1 MYFIDDLLLVA
12 CRFCHGLCIPY
23 LNLKRPKWL
32 LCIDVLSCIPASDI
46 IESIAGENYGKPFE
60 FIDYLK
66 FARISYYFYY
76 HSRMVSCETLK
87 ISVFFMLFSGL
98 LLTLFTICS
107 LAFTNCVLLSSC
119 NITTLTFDVCHSVT
133 ILTFRGLSGPQDRF
147 WIFILAGALALFIWF
162 TFTLNRI
169 SFLITSFISSKEYE
183 SSTQQKL
190 RSTIKQMKRLE
201 VSKNLQQTA
210 AEFIQLDW
218 KRRGSYNDMA
228 VINCLKYLT
237 NCLEAEL
244 YAEVFC
250 AALKHSE
257 LFQNMDLPFIRCVA
271 RTMRS
276 KRIFPGEILFQKGS
290 YKHQMIYI
298 AAGVVE
304 ILSEKY
310 GDTPVLS
317 LSPGTCLGEST
328 LLFGYSSTVSI
339 RCKDY
344 GKIHVLRME
353 DLIKISAKF
362 PRQYRK
368 LKAIIKARYNKA
380 RELCKITEILD
391 EKYLMVPKTPELT
404 LMWLTTTLHSLM
416 ESHGDST
423 KIHKR
428 QNMYLR
434 ETADEEQ
441 FNRRHFFAN
450 HLNVLAIT
458 ERASMHADTVFV
470 KYKFPPILQPDSVI
484 RLAWDLIIC
493 ITGLFMC
500 VLIPFYFALPVLI
513 PHWYWK
519 LVGLVT
525 FLYILDVYI
534 HLTSAV
540 NQNGRVL
547 SNIPDILLYK
557 VTSIPFCIDVL
568 AAFPLED
575 LRDLIFNNTGDEF
588 DVILHLN
595 RSCKLLSV
603 ILIIGKFEKYFPT
616 HTILIR
622 RIKNALPFFYI
633 SFFVSCAFFR
643 SEADI
648 LSLSLKNLPEY
659 ISYGYQICATDGFTQ
674 TAQLVESTYLNYYTI
689 VYVTLILYT
698 ITISKYTAEKIQATT
713 KVYDFRK
720 ICLCMK
726 SATDAFQISV
736 DCKNRMQ
743 RYIHTQWQYDK
754 GLQLVH
760 STTMLEKLPV
770 FLLQT
775 VMADVASVAV
785 KNVPLFKELP
795 EEVLFKL
802 CSTAKVQMFPPKEII
817 CYSGSLQNCFHYILY
832 GYVDIFDSSFN
843 KIVGVI
849 GPSSTISVVEAC
861 LHLHVLYTYITSTHC
876 KIITFSLPLVL
887 SILSSQLDEV
897 NITEKNPAF
906 EEIRDELARIYNRKP
921 IVDCNLNL
929 REDVKSF
936 RSFGYKLGIDT
947 DEEYEYYVPFDRC
960 GIFSFIR
967 IVLLRNTILPYGKFL
982 FCWEV
987 SRSMFALISATLFV
1001 INPLVT
1007 CWGCPWIYFLYFL
1020 DIVAWIDIYVRL
1032 HICYYNES
1040 GILISHP
1047 LKTALHYI
1055 THAFIID
1062 VIAAF
1067 PFAFIF
1073 YPDTPSTYKL
1083 YTFLHCTRIIQVYR
1097 YFKLI
1102 RIIHTPCN
1110 RYYRT
1115 IAILKHLPFFFIFC
1129 NCLSSI
1135 LSNIDCTFHESINKS
1150 PFENGV
1156 ECDADSF
1163 YLLSEYRMPLSKFD
1177 VHFFSFLFMIR
1188 WMTTSGIPT
1197 SNPASL
1203 TDNVITTGA
1212 IICGYIFHILILVR
1226 FTAAFTKVRPKL
1238 WQHQK
1243 SLNSLKRFMKTGM
1256 VDKVFQREILEH
1268 YELNWKV
1275 TRGANLTQEATIP
1288 LSNSLREDVLYDVFG
1303 KTLQTCSVF
1312 KHKTTAYFL
1321 KMLLLETEHE
1331 TIAPTTTICF
1341 VNQVIARMYI
1351 LFKGSVEVIAPDGT
1365 KLAVLQKGSLF
1376 GNLDDYHRVRQTISI
1391 KAVSECEVLSV
1402 NASRFHAV
1410 LAGFPKLQKQFKYL
1424 TILHIDYLPG
1434 KADTDETEEKKVYK
1448 RRRHNLH
1455 FLRFWYFFVFLTVFF
1470 STALQFYMQSLREYN
1485 YLLLVFLYLSDFVYA
1500 LYFSGKF
1507 PCSKI
1512 KNKTF
1517 RSSILLKLTLFILD
1531 SFPLDLAAFFL
1542 ESNRNSRY
1550 KLILLLR
1557 LNRIL
1562 RIRYFFIYFDQFRGR
1577 LHVSTKLMKIL
1588 KLITLLSTILHIMSC
1603 VHVTV
1608 NCTDPPNYAGKMN
1621 CEVLKYTTNNHKD
1634 KLLLYLLHVH
1644 FSVMCFLLGT
1654 QFEHYPVSLNSAFYL
1669 CPVLLF
1675 SSFLFALSSAYVIS
1689 LMRIEALAFIEYQ
1702 ANYLSMKHFMECH
1715 NLSAAIIGKVCYYV
1729 QCMWKAQ
1736 KEPIFPE
1743 MLEKAPIALKI
1754 NVMNCVYAGVITNH
1768 PIFKK
1773 CHSDFLKQL
1782 ILTVKLNRYFAGDY
1796 IAFKGDINGCMYF
1809 IHKGKVEMLQEDTQ
1823 SKADVVL
1830 QAGQGFGVTQGLYSN
1845 KPHDY
1850 FFKALNNTVIVVLEK
1865 TNWEYLLAYFPAS
1878 REVIYKVA
1886 ADYFAF

>member
-1 MYFIDDLLLVA
+1 
-12 CRFCHGLCIPY
+12 
-23 LNLKRPKWL
+23 
-32 LCIDVLSCIPASDI
+32 
-46 IESIAGENYGKPFE
+46 
-60 FIDYLK
+60 
-66 FARISYYFYY
+66 
-76 HSRMVSCETLK
+76 MVSYKTLK
-87 ISVFFMLFSGL
+87 ISVLFMLFSAL
-98 LLTLFTICS
+98 LLSLFSICS
-107 LAFTNCVLLSSC
+107 LAFTNCMLLGSC
-119 NITTLTFDVCHSVT
+119 NFTTLAFDVCHSVT
-133 ILTFRGLSGPQDRF
+133 ILTFRGLSGPQGRF
-147 WIFILAGALALFIWF
+147 WIYILASALALFIWF

-169 SFLITSFISSKEYE
+169 SFLITSFIGSKEYE
-183 SSTQQKL
+183 TSTQQKL
-190 RSTIKQMKRLE
+190 RSTIKQMKSLE
-201 VSKNLQQTA
+201 VSKNLQHTA
-210 AEFIQLDW
+210 ADFIRLDW
-218 KRRGSYNDMA
+218 EKRGSYNDMA
-228 VINCLKYLT
+228 VIKCLKYLT
-237 NCLEAEL
+237 NCLQAEL
-244 YAEVFC
+244 YAELFC
-250 AALKHSE
+250 AALKHSQ

-271 RTMRS
+271 RLMRS
-276 KRIFPGEILFQKGS
+276 RRIFPGEILYQKGS
-290 YKHQMIYI
+290 YKHQMIYVI
-298 AAGVVE
+298 AGVVE

-328 LLFGYSSTVSI
+328 LLSGYTSTVSV

-344 GKIHVLRME
+344 GKIHVLKMV
-353 DLIKISAKF
+353 DLVKLSAKF

-368 LKAIIKARYNKA
+368 LKAIVNARYSTA
-380 RELCKITEILD
+380 RELCTITEILD
-391 EKYLMVPKTPELT
+391 EKFLMIPKTPELT
-404 LMWLTTTLHSLM
+404 LMWLTTTLHTLM
-416 ESHGDST
+416 ESHGDNI

-434 ETADEEQ
+434 ETAEEEQ
-441 FNRRHFFAN
+441 FSRRSFFAN

-458 ERASMHADTVFV
+458 ERALMRADTVFV
-470 KYKFPPILQPDSVI
+470 KYKFPPVLQPDSVI
-484 RLAWDLIIC
+484 RLSWDFCIC
-493 ITGLFMC
+493 VIGLFMC
-500 VLIPFYFALPVLI
+500 VLIPFYFALPALI

-519 LVGLVT
+519 LIGLVT

-540 NQNGRVL
+540 IRNGRVL
-547 SNIPDILLYK
+547 SKIAEILVYRI
-557 VTSIPFCIDVL
+557 TSIPFCIDVL
-568 AAFPLED
+568 AAFPLEY
-575 LRDLIFNNTGDEF
+575 LRDLIFNNTGYEF
-588 DVILHLN
+588 DIILHLN
-595 RSCKLLSV
+595 RTFKLLSV
-603 ILIIGKFEKYFPT
+603 MLLIGKFEKYFPT
-616 HTILIR
+616 HTVLIR
-622 RIKNALPFFYI
+622 RVRDALPFFII

-648 LSLSLKNLPEY
+648 LSLTIKNLPEY

-674 TAQLVESTYLNYYTI
+674 TSELVESTYLNYYAI
-689 VYVTLILYT
+689 VYVTLILYAV
-698 ITISKYTAEKIQATT
+698 TISKYTAEKIQATT
-713 KVYDFRK
+713 RVYDFRR
-720 ICLCMK
+720 ICLCMR
-726 SATDAFQISV
+726 SATDAFKVSV

-743 RYIHTQWQYDK
+743 RYVRTQWQYDK

-760 STTMLEKLPV
+760 STAMLEKLPD

-785 KNVPLFKELP
+785 KNIPLFKELP

-802 CSTAKVQMFPPKEII
+802 CSTAKVQIFPPKEII
-817 CYSGSLQNCFHYILY
+817 CYSGSLQNCFYYILY

-861 LHLHVLYTYITSTHC
+861 LHLQVLYTYITSTHC

-897 NITEKNPAF
+897 NVTEKNPAF
-906 EEIRDELARIYNRKP
+906 REIRDELESIYNRKP
-921 IVDCNLNL
+921 IFDYNLNL

-936 RSFGYKLGIDT
+936 RNFGYNLRTDS
-947 DEEYEYYVPFDRC
+947 DEEYEYYVPFDRY

-967 IVLLRNTILPYGKFL
+967 IVLLRTTILPYGKFL

-987 SRSMFALISATLFV
+987 SRSIFALTSATLFV

-1007 CWGCPWIYFLYFL
+1007 CWSCPWIYLLYFL

-1047 LKTALHYI
+1047 LKTAAHYL

-1062 VIAAF
+1062 VIAVF
-1067 PFAFIF
+1067 PFALTFF
-1073 YPDTPSTYKL
+1073 PDTPSSYKL

-1102 RIIHTPCN
+1102 RVIHTPCN
-1110 RYYRT
+1110 RHYRI
-1115 IAILKHLPFFFIFC
+1115 IAFLKHIPFFLIFC

-1135 LSNIDCTFHESINKS
+1135 ASNIDCKFHESINKS

-1156 ECDADSF
+1156 ECDARSF
-1163 YLLSEYRMPLSKFD
+1163 FLLSEYRTPFSKFD
-1177 VHFFSFLFMIR
+1177 VHFFSILFMVR
-1188 WMTTSGIPT
+1188 WLTTSGIPT
-1197 SNPASL
+1197 SNPESP
-1203 TDNVITTGA
+1203 TDQVITTGA

-1238 WQHQK
+1238 TQDQK
-1243 SLNSLKRFMKTGM
+1243 SLNSLKRFMKNGM
-1256 VDKVFQREILEH
+1256 VDKVLQREILEH

-1275 TRGANLTQEATIP
+1275 TRGENLTQEATIK
-1288 LSNSLREDVLYDVFG
+1288 LNNSLREDVLYDVFG
-1303 KTLQTCSVF
+1303 KTLETCSVF
-1312 KHKTTAYFL
+1312 KHKTAVYFL
-1321 KMLLLETEHE
+1321 KMLFLETEHE
-1331 TIAPTTTICF
+1331 TIAPRTTICF
-1341 VNQVIARMYI
+1341 VNQVIAKMYI
-1351 LFKGSVEVIAPDGT
+1351 LFKGTVEVIAPDGT
-1365 KLAVLQKGSLF
+1365 KLTALQKGSLF

-1391 KAVSECEVLSV
+1391 KAVSDCELLSI
-1402 NASRFHAV
+1402 NATRFHAI
-1410 LAGFPKLQKQFKYL
+1410 LAGFPKLKQEFKYL

-1434 KADTDETEEKKVYK
+1434 TGEEREEEKVYE
-1448 RRRHNLH
+1448 RRRQNLP
-1455 FLRFWYFFVFLTVFF
+1455 FLRLWYFLVFLTVFF
-1470 STALQFYMQSLREYN
+1470 SIALQFYMQSLREYN
-1485 YLLLVFLYLSDFVYA
+1485 YLLLIFLYLSDFVYVVHV
-1500 LYFSGKF
+1500 SSKV
-1507 PCSKI
+1507 PCSKTKI
-1512 KNKTF
+1512 KTF
-1517 RSSILLKLTLFILD
+1517 RSSTLLQLTLFILD

-1542 ESNRNSRY
+1542 ESDRNGRFN
-1550 KLILLLR
+1550 LIFLLR

-1562 RIRYFFIYFDQFRGR
+1562 RIRFFFEYFDHFRGR
-1577 LHVSTKLMKIL
+1577 LHVSSKLIKIL
-1588 KLITLLSTILHIMSC
+1588 KLVTLLSIILHIMTC

-1608 NCTDPPNYAGKMN
+1608 NCTDPPNFTGEIN
-1621 CEVLKYTTNNHKD
+1621 CGVLEYTSNNHKD
-1634 KLLLYLLHVH
+1634 KLLLYLLHLY
-1644 FSVMCFLLGT
+1644 FSLMCFLLGT
-1654 QFEHYPVSLNSAFYL
+1654 QFEYYPVSLNSAFYL
-1669 CPVLLF
+1669 CPALLL
-1675 SSFLFALSSAYVIS
+1675 SSFLFAISSAYVIS
-1689 LMRIEALAFIEYQ
+1689 IMRTGALSFIDYQ

-1754 NVMNCVYAGVITNH
+1754 NIMNCVYAGAITNH
-1768 PIFKK
+1768 PVFKK

-1823 SKADVVL
+1823 SKADVVGIL
-1830 QAGQGFGVTQGLYSN
+1830 QAGQGFGVTQGLHSN

-1865 TNWEYLLAYFPAS
+1865 ANWEYLLAYFPAS

-1886 ADYFAF
+1886 ANYFAF